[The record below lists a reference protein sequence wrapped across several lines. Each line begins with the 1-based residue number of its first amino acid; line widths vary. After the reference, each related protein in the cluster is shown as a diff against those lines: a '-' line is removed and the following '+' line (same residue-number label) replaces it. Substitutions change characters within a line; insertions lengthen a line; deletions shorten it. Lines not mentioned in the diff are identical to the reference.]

1 MVLRYRICAGLEAEA
16 LVKVTWPRTGREK
29 EMPRTCSEPVPGTG
43 VPVTAAAAIRDERAA
58 AVCPPRCGRGEVPS
72 TEAVRREPESTPGSG
87 VSTEAQRPDVPA
99 IDDEPLIPASA
110 VWGGARSNR
119 ALVVLTTLALLGA
132 GYLARAVIMPV
143 AFALLL
149 TLRPV
154 VRHLKRRGL
163 PLPAG
168 SAAVLLLVITALL
181 IGITYLVGP
190 AKDWI
195 DTGPEKL
202 KLVGERLS
210 PLRNQWV
217 QIQEASEELE
227 ELAQGKSADE
237 QPGTFWNWFSP
248 AERDPEPVAVEV
260 KQPRFASNLMVL
272 NSAGSFLAATVV
284 TFVLAFF
291 LLSAGDV
298 LINNVLRILPSM
310 REKRN
315 AVELVRN
322 VEQGI
327 SSYLFTVT
335 CINVVLGVV
344 QGVAMWLLGVPNPA
358 LWGAMCCVLNFI
370 PYLGALLGTIVVFLV
385 AVLTF
390 DTLAFAALVPATYFA
405 ITALEGNLIT
415 PAILGR
421 SMSLNPVMVFLFLT
435 FWGWMWG
442 IGGALLAVPLLAML
456 KIGFDQFERTKP
468 IGTLLGG

>member
-1 MVLRYRICAGLEAEA
+1 
-16 LVKVTWPRTGREK
+16 
-29 EMPRTCSEPVPGTG
+29 MPRTCSEPVPGTG
-43 VPVTAAAAIRDERAA
+43 VPVTAAAEIRDERAA
-58 AVCPPRCGRGEVPS
+58 ASRPPRGGRGELPS
-72 TEAVRREPESTPGSG
+72 TEAVRREPEGIPGSD
-87 VSTEAQRPDVPA
+87 VAAEAQRPEVPA

-110 VWGGARSNR
+110 AAGGARSNWT
-119 ALVVLTTLALLGA
+119 LVVLTTLALLGA

-149 TLRPV
+149 TLTLRPV

-168 SAAVLLLVITALL
+168 TAAVLLLVIAALL

-210 PLRNQWV
+210 PLRNQWQ

-227 ELAQGKSADE
+227 DLAQGTADE
-237 QPGTFWNWFSP
+237 KSGAFWDWFSP
-248 AERDPEPVAVEV
+248 AERDSEPVAVEV
-260 KQPRFASNLMVL
+260 RQPRLASNLMVL

-315 AVELVRN
+315 AVELVHN

-344 QGVAMWLLGVPNPA
+344 QGVAMWLLGMPNPA

-370 PYLGALLGTIVVFLV
+370 PYLGALIGTIVVFLV

-390 DTLAFAALVPATYFA
+390 DTLAYAALVPATYFA
-405 ITALEGNLIT
+405 ITALEGNLFT

-468 IGTLLGG
+468 MGTLLGG

>member
-1 MVLRYRICAGLEAEA
+1 
-16 LVKVTWPRTGREK
+16 
-29 EMPRTCSEPVPGTG
+29 
-43 VPVTAAAAIRDERAA
+43 
-58 AVCPPRCGRGEVPS
+58 
-72 TEAVRREPESTPGSG
+72 
-87 VSTEAQRPDVPA
+87 
-99 IDDEPLIPASA
+99 
-110 VWGGARSNR
+110 
-119 ALVVLTTLALLGA
+119 
-132 GYLARAVIMPV
+132 
-143 AFALLL
+143 
-149 TLRPV
+149 
-154 VRHLKRRGL
+154 
-163 PLPAG
+163 
-168 SAAVLLLVITALL
+168 
-181 IGITYLVGP
+181 
-190 AKDWI
+190 
-195 DTGPEKL
+195 
-202 KLVGERLS
+202 
-210 PLRNQWV
+210 LRNQWA

-237 QPGTFWNWFSP
+237 QPGTLWNWFSP
-248 AERDPEPVAVEV
+248 AERDPEPVTVEV
-260 KQPRFASNLMVL
+260 KQPRLASNLMVL

-335 CINVVLGVV
+335 CINVALGVV
-344 QGVAMWLLGVPNPA
+344 QGVAMWLLGMPNPA
-358 LWGAMCCVLNFI
+358 LWGAMCCVLNYI

-390 DTLAFAALVPATYFA
+390 DTLAYAALVPATYFA

-468 IGTLLGG
+468 MGTLLGG